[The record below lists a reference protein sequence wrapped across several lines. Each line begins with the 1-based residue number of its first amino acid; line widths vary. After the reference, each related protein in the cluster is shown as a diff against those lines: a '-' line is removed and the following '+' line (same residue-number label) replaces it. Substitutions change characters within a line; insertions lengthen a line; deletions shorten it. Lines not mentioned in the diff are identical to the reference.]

1 MKIACCGI
9 AHETNTFT
17 SLPTELANLNIRRGN
32 EINDPVLDEF
42 ASVEW
47 VRLLTASATP
57 SGPITLAAYESL
69 KGEILTGL
77 AAALPLDGVYMPLH
91 GAMEVTGIG
100 DGESDLVGAVREL
113 VGPAITIAA
122 SLDLHGN
129 VVPELC
135 QAADVLHA
143 YRTAPHRDQ
152 DATRRRAIEL
162 LIQCI
167 ETGKRPA
174 TVYVRVPLLLP
185 GEKAITEVEPGNS
198 LYRRLPEIDA
208 REGVWT
214 ASLMCG
220 FAWADVPGAA
230 MTVFV
235 HADDEETARNEAAGL
250 AQEVWSHREEFGF
263 DVETAGIEESI
274 RLATESSECVFLT
287 DSGDNTTAG
296 GAGDI
301 PLFIESLI
309 KVEAQNAL
317 VAGICDADA
326 VLQCIEAGIGTELE
340 LKLGGKLDTNFAPL
354 SVKAVVEYIS
364 HEDGVVIAAIC
375 GIKVIITDRRS
386 AYTRVQQ
393 FTDLG
398 LDPLASSIVVIKLG
412 YLFPE
417 LRDIAPR
424 HIMALSPGFS
434 NEVIE
439 ELPFHQVQRP
449 IYPLDRDFE
458 FDAAATCQV
467 FPGATIFK

>member
-17 SLPTELANLNIRRGN
+17 SLPTGLSDLYIRRAD
-32 EINDPVLDEF
+32 EIDDPVLDEF
-42 ASVEW
+42 PLVEW
-47 VRLLTASATP
+47 ARLLTASATP
-57 SGPITLAAYESL
+57 SGPITQSVYEAL
-69 KGEILTGL
+69 KDEILQGL
-77 AAALPLDGVYMPLH
+77 EASLPLDGVYLPLH

-113 VGPAITIAA
+113 VGPAIPIAA

-135 QAADVLHA
+135 QAADILHA

-167 ETGKRPA
+167 KTGKRPA
-174 TVYVRVPLLLP
+174 SAHVRVPLLLP

-198 LYRRLPEIDA
+198 LYQRLPEIDA
-208 REGVWT
+208 CEGVWT

-220 FAWADVPGAA
+220 FAWADVPEAA

-235 HADDEETARNEAAGL
+235 FADDETTARNEAAGL

-263 DVETAGIEESI
+263 DVETADIDESI
-274 RLATESSECVFLT
+274 RLALESSECVFLT

-317 VAGICDADA
+317 VAGICDAAA
-326 VLQCIEAGIGTELE
+326 VGQSIEAGIGAELE
-340 LKLGGKLDTNFAPL
+340 LKLGGKLDTNFGPL

-364 HEDGVVIAAIC
+364 QEDGVVIVVLG
-375 GIKVIITDRRS
+375 GIKVIITNRRR

-398 LDPLASSIVVIKLG
+398 LDPLAFSIVVIKLG

-439 ELPFHQVQRP
+439 ESPFHSVQRP
-449 IYPLDRDFE
+449 IYPLDQE
-458 FDAAATCQV
+458 FDFDAESACRV
-467 FPGATIFK
+467 FPRGA